1 MEPTTHALT
10 IASRA
15 HEMIFDKYMR
25 GQAEHG
31 GLLWRKTGIIDMAI
45 EEAVDQVIYLLT
57 LRDQIAQAGVT
68 LGDLS
73 E

>member
-1 MEPTTHALT
+1 MILT
-10 IASRA
+10 
-15 HEMIFDKYMR
+15 KYAA

-31 GLLWRKTGIIDMAI
+31 GQLWRKTGIIDMAI

-57 LRDQIAQAGVT
+57 LRDQLVAAGIS